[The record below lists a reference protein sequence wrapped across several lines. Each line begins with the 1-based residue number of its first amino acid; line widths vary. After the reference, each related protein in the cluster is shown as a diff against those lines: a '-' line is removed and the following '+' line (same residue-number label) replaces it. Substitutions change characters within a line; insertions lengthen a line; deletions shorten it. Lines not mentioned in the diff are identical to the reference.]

1 MVLRAVC
8 CALPC
13 AAVLAACGVDEPIAD
28 DSVPIES
35 ARHDHGV
42 HKVKHV
48 IVIMQ
53 ENHSF
58 DNYFGALAYAP
69 GSPYHG
75 PGQAERHDGDRDDG
89 DDGGDDQHGCRP
101 GDHACVDG
109 LRCQIDAAGQFH
121 CANANLDDD

>member
-48 IVIMQ
+48 IVLMQ

-75 PGQAERHDGDRDDG
+75 PRQEHGYRDDRRERGEGDGDADDRG
-89 DDGGDDQHGCRP
+89 GCRAD
-101 GDHACVDG
+101 DHDCVDG
-109 LRCQIDAAGQFH
+109 LS
-121 CANANLDDD
+121 